1 MQTSY
6 AELLKDLAGQYNSGR
21 LTLEQFR
28 ALRRTLLC
36 DAQAQYVTPPP
47 FDGNTLA
54 EDDSD
59 ITQVPEK

>member
-1 MQTSY
+1 MQASY

-21 LTLEQFR
+21 LTLDQFR

-47 FDGNTLA
+47 FDGNRVG
-54 EDDSD
+54 EEDSD
-59 ITQVPEK
+59 NTQVPER